1 MSYRWHDA
9 LYDVIVIQIPL
20 AILFSLLFCFNALD
34 HLSTP
39 VNMVEVTSTCVIT
52 ILLCFLIL
60 LMFVFLDLM
69 LLPPIFGLLRFA
81 IALQGHKWS

>member
-20 AILFSLLFCFNALD
+20 AILFSLLFCFDALN

-39 VNMVEVTSTCVIT
+39 VNMMDVASTCVIT

-69 LLPPIFGLLRFA
+69 LLPPVFGLLRFA
-81 IALQGHKWS
+81 IALHGHKWV

>member
-9 LYDVIVIQIPL
+9 LYDVIVVQIPL
-20 AILFSLLFCFNALD
+20 AILFSLLICFDALK
-34 HLSTP
+34 HLSNP
-39 VNMVEVTSTCVIT
+39 VNIMDIASTCVIT

-69 LLPPIFGLLRFA
+69 LLPPLFGMVHFA
-81 IALQGHKWS
+81 IALHGHK

>member
-9 LYDVIVIQIPL
+9 LYDVIVVQIPIG
-20 AILFSLLFCFNALD
+20 ILLSLMFCFEALN

-39 VNMVEVTSTCVIT
+39 VNIMDVASICVIT
-52 ILLCFLIL
+52 ILLCYLML
-60 LMFVFLDLM
+60 LMFVFVDLM

-81 IALQGHKWS
+81 IALYGHK